1 MDGSKEQTVGLAL
14 LPLSSKGF
22 CYTDEASSC
31 ISDYSST
38 EAMKII
44 IKSMRYL
51 VKIWFTVFNSSWVTS
66 YLYLSRRRFLGIA
79 KQLTANTGLGVFAR
93 ELNVI
98 MILEKILNI
107 SSGGNLVIFSVNW
120 ENNFSRKLFHLP
132 LLEMIYFIWNNFLG
146 LCLEGENW
154 LVLIYLSFGAVWISD
169 SWKWATDSS

>member
-14 LPLSSKGF
+14 LPLSSKEF
-22 CYTDEASSC
+22 CYSDEASSC
-31 ISDYSST
+31 ITDYSST
-38 EAMKII
+38 EAVKSI

-51 VKIWFTVFNSSWVTS
+51 VKIWFTVFNSRWVTS
-66 YLYLSRRRFLGIA
+66 YLYLSPWRFLGIA
-79 KQLTANTGLGVFAR
+79 KQLTANTELDTFAK
-93 ELNVI
+93 EMNAI

-107 SSGGNLVIFSVNW
+107 SSEGNSVIFSVNW

-154 LVLIYLSFGAVWISD
+154 LVLIYLSFGAAWISD